1 MGGGPW
7 KKNSPLKNVLGWKKF
22 GKTLVNS
29 THFLF
34 EASDKITVC

>member
-1 MGGGPW
+1 MGGSLE
-7 KKNSPLKNVLGWKKF
+7 KKLSPKNVLGWKKF